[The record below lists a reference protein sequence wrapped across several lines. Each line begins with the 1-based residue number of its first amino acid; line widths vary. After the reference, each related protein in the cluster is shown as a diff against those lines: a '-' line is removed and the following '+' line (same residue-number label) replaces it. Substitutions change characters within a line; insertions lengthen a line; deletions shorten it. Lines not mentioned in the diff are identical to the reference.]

1 MPHRIK
7 VQRRHQKRGIGKRSD
22 IAVDMRLS
30 LDHLVPPFDK
40 LPNQNKV
47 SGLVRSVPGGIDVD
61 IATTIHQR
69 GLRGQHKREA

>member
-1 MPHRIK
+1 
-7 VQRRHQKRGIGKRSD
+7 
-22 IAVDMRLS
+22 MRLS